1 MAGKNL
7 SAFLTVDLAM
17 NTTKFKRSIKGAS
30 ENTQALLVALNKVT
44 LTAKKTGAALISV
57 GKSVLALG
65 TGTALAGLYALSR
78 GASDSVKSFEDMRA
92 KLSGVTGDLKTAEA
106 VFWELNT
113 LEDETAQ
120 STQDLADALL
130 YLNKFGVNATSLDL
144 KNLSATALGLN
155 KDLASV
161 TTAIGKVAQGRYQ
174 ALKELGIG
182 VVEVGNSLQ
191 LSFKGATTE
200 VEKSADAV
208 KSYLSNLGKTQF
220 SEVLA
225 AKLDTVDAALGR
237 FKNAWGSLQTE
248 IFRSDG
254 LIGQTFKKI
263 LDTGTEAV
271 NGLITVFRLSGVQKA
286 IKESAESIF
295 KVFQMLYTQ
304 ITGKTINFKT
314 SWAEIWL
321 NLFNAVD
328 EFLAKFK
335 VFSTALIGAFK
346 IIAGAVKDFLIT
358 PIMLGI
364 DAIKKG
370 LAELSDISVTDV
382 VKKGLENSPAGRM
395 LKMALNW
402 SNGGFFQNEVET
414 YKKTVDAV
422 VSEYEKKGSALDAA
436 LKDNAAAMDQASKD
450 YAKTLDEINKRNA
463 ELKDK
468 LAKEAKE
475 GGNTSVLDT
484 LFGNLTGTG
493 TGSGTGAGAAGKLKN
508 ITNTLLNEWKSFYK
522 SLTGEARNS
531 LSERQRLELEY
542 SEKTLE
548 LVKYRAVAGAEEI
561 AEAKRLIDAAYND
574 KKKELELNAYQ
585 EYLSITGQETEI
597 LKLET
602 EKRIELIRQLYTD
615 ELLTSQQFIE
625 AQSQLITDYYK
636 QAGAQRKK
644 GGDHLLSEQ
653 NVERVTALK
662 DATLSL
668 ADAFGDAA
676 GAMSKGSAAYKTLFA
691 IQKGFAVA
699 SATMNA
705 ILAWSQALSDPTN
718 PSWIAKLAQYA
729 NAVALTANI
738 LSQLK
743 SVQMYDKGGYIK
755 PGELGIVGEVG
766 PELVRGPAQVTGR
779 KDTEA
784 LLKSSGT
791 VTVNLYED
799 AERAGTAETSEN
811 NEETI
816 INIFVSNIRR
826 GGEVAGALEST
837 YQLQRYGI

>member
-30 ENTQALLVALNKVT
+30 ENTQALLVALNKITVS
-44 LTAKKTGAALISV
+44 AKKTGAALISV

-65 TGTALAGLYALSR
+65 TGTALAGIYALSR

-120 STQDLADALL
+120 STQALSDALL
-130 YLNKFGVNATSLDL
+130 YLNKYGVNTTSDDL

-200 VEKSADAV
+200 VEKSADAI
-208 KSYLSNLGKTQF
+208 KGYLSNLGKTQF

-225 AKLDTVDAALGR
+225 AKLNTVDAALGR

-254 LIGQTFKKI
+254 LIGQTFQKI
-263 LDTGTEAV
+263 LNVGTEAV

-286 IKESAESIF
+286 IKESAENIF
-295 KVFQMLYTQ
+295 KMFQMLYTK
-304 ITGKTINFKT
+304 ITGKTIDFKT

-382 VKKGLENSPAGRM
+382 VKKGIENSPSGRM
-395 LKMALNW
+395 FKMALNW
-402 SNGGFFQNEVET
+402 AKGGFFQNEVET
-414 YKKTVDAV
+414 YKKAVDVV
-422 VSEYEKKGSALDAA
+422 VSEYEKNGSALDAA
-436 LKDNAAAMDQASKD
+436 LKDNAAAMDEAAKD
-450 YAKTLDEINKRNA
+450 YANTLNEINKRNE
-463 ELKDK
+463 ELKAQ
-468 LAKEAKE
+468 LAKE

-484 LFGNLTGTG
+484 LFGNLTG
-493 TGSGTGAGAAGKLKN
+493 SGTAAGAAGKLKN

-602 EKRIELIRQLYTD
+602 EKRIELIRQLYND

-738 LSQLK
+738 LGQLK

-811 NEETI
+811 DEETI

>member
-30 ENTQALLVALNKVT
+30 ENTQSLLVALNKISVS
-44 LTAKKTGAALISV
+44 AKKTGAALISV

-130 YLNKFGVNATSLDL
+130 YLNKFGVNATSSDL

-161 TTAIGKVAQGRYQ
+161 TNAIGKVAQGRYQ

-191 LSFKGATTE
+191 LSFKGATAE

-208 KSYLSNLGKTQF
+208 KGYLSNLGKTQF

-225 AKLDTVDAALGR
+225 AKLNTVDAALGR

-254 LIGQTFKKI
+254 LIGQTFQKI
-263 LDTGTEAV
+263 LNIGTEAV

-286 IKESAESIF
+286 IKDSAENIF
-295 KVFQMLYTQ
+295 KLFQMLYTK
-304 ITGKTINFKT
+304 ITGKTIDFKT

-364 DAIKKG
+364 NAIKKE

-382 VKKGLENSPAGRM
+382 IKRGIENSPSGRM
-395 LKMALNW
+395 FKMALNW
-402 SNGGFFQNEVET
+402 AKGGFFQNEVEA
-414 YKKTVDAV
+414 YKNAVDTV
-422 VSEYEKKGSALDAA
+422 VSEYEKNGSALDAA
-436 LKDNAAAMDQASKD
+436 LKDNAAAMDEAAKD
-450 YAKTLDEINKRNA
+450 YAKTLDEINKRNE
-463 ELKDK
+463 ELKAQ
-468 LAKEAKE
+468 LAKE

-508 ITNTLLNEWKSFYK
+508 ITNTLLNEWKSFYN

-531 LSERQRLELEY
+531 LTERQRLELEY

-738 LSQLK
+738 LGQLK
-743 SVQMYDKGGYIK
+743 SVQMYDKGGYIR

-811 NEETI
+811 DEETI

>member
-30 ENTQALLVALNKVT
+30 ENTQALLVALNKIT
-44 LTAKKTGAALISV
+44 LSAKKTGAALISV

-65 TGTALAGLYALSR
+65 TGTALAGIYALSR

-92 KLSGVTGDLKTAEA
+92 KLSGVTGDLKSAEA

-130 YLNKFGVNATSLDL
+130 YLNKFGVNATSSDL

-225 AKLDTVDAALGR
+225 AKLNTVDAALGR

-254 LIGQTFKKI
+254 LIGQTFQKI
-263 LDTGTEAV
+263 LNTGTEAV

-286 IKESAESIF
+286 IKDSAENIF
-295 KVFQMLYTQ
+295 KLFQMLYTK
-304 ITGKTINFKT
+304 ITGKTIDFKT

-364 DAIKKG
+364 NAIKKE

-382 VKKGLENSPAGRM
+382 IKRGIENSPSGRM
-395 LKMALNW
+395 FKMALNW
-402 SNGGFFQNEVET
+402 AKGGFFQNEVET
-414 YKKTVDAV
+414 YNKLVDNV

-436 LKDNAAAMDQASKD
+436 LKDNAAAMDEAAKD
-450 YAKTLDEINKRNA
+450 YANTLSEINKRNE
-463 ELKDK
+463 ELKAQ
-468 LAKEAKE
+468 LAKD

-493 TGSGTGAGAAGKLKN
+493 TGSGTAAGAAGKLKN

-738 LSQLK
+738 LGQLK

>member
-30 ENTQALLVALNKVT
+30 ENTQALLVALNKIT
-44 LTAKKTGAALISV
+44 LSAKKTGAALISV

-65 TGTALAGLYALSR
+65 TGTALAGIYALSR

-92 KLSGVTGDLKTAEA
+92 KLSGVTGDLKSAEA

-130 YLNKFGVNATSLDL
+130 YLNKFGVNATSSDL

-161 TTAIGKVAQGRYQ
+161 TNAIGKVAQGRYQ

-208 KSYLSNLGKTQF
+208 KGYLSNLGKTQF

-225 AKLDTVDAALGR
+225 AKLNTVDAALGR

-254 LIGQTFKKI
+254 LIGQTFQKI
-263 LDTGTEAV
+263 LNVGTDAV

-304 ITGKTINFKT
+304 ITGKTIDFKT

-364 DAIKKG
+364 NAIKKE

-382 VKKGLENSPAGRM
+382 VKRGIENSPSGRM
-395 LKMALNW
+395 FKMALNW
-402 SNGGFFQNEVET
+402 AKGGFFQNEVET
-414 YKKTVDAV
+414 YNKLVDNV
-422 VSEYEKKGSALDAA
+422 VSEYEKSGSALDAA
-436 LKDNAAAMDQASKD
+436 LKDNAAAMDEAAKD
-450 YAKTLDEINKRNA
+450 YAKTLDEINKRNE
-463 ELKDK
+463 ELKAQ
-468 LAKEAKE
+468 LAKD

-484 LFGNLTGTG
+484 LFGNITGTG
-493 TGSGTGAGAAGKLKN
+493 TGSGTAAGAAGKLKN

-531 LSERQRLELEY
+531 LSERQKMELEY
-542 SEKTLE
+542 SERTAE
-548 LVKYRAVAGAEEI
+548 LLKYKAVASAEEI
-561 AEAKRLIDAAYND
+561 AQAKNIIDKAYAD

-738 LSQLK
+738 LGQLK

-799 AERAGTAETSEN
+799 AERAGTAETSETD
-811 NEETI
+811 EETI

>member
-30 ENTQALLVALNKVT
+30 ENTQALLVALNKIT
-44 LTAKKTGAALISV
+44 LSAKKTGAALISV

-65 TGTALAGLYALSR
+65 TGTALAGIYALSR

-92 KLSGVTGDLKTAEA
+92 KLSGVTGDLKSAEA

-130 YLNKFGVNATSLDL
+130 YLNKFGVNATSSDL

-200 VEKSADAV
+200 VEKSAEAV
-208 KSYLSNLGKTQF
+208 KGYLSNLGKTQF

-225 AKLDTVDAALGR
+225 AKLNTVDAALGR

-254 LIGQTFKKI
+254 LIGQTFQKI
-263 LDTGTEAV
+263 LNTGTEAV

-286 IKESAESIF
+286 IKESAENIF

-304 ITGKTINFKT
+304 ITGKTIDFKT

-364 DAIKKG
+364 KAIKKG

-382 VKKGLENSPAGRM
+382 VKRGIENSPSGRM
-395 LKMALNW
+395 FKMALNW
-402 SNGGFFQNEVET
+402 AKGGFFQNEVET

-436 LKDNAAAMDQASKD
+436 LKDNAAAMDEAAKD
-450 YAKTLDEINKRNA
+450 YAKTLDEINKRNE
-463 ELKDK
+463 ELKAQ
-468 LAKEAKE
+468 LAKE

-508 ITNTLLNEWKSFYK
+508 ITNTLLNEWKSFYN

-531 LSERQRLELEY
+531 LTERQRLELEY

-738 LSQLK
+738 LGQLK
-743 SVQMYDKGGYIK
+743 SVQMYDKGGYIR

-837 YQLQRYGI
+837 YQLQRFGI

>member
-30 ENTQALLVALNKVT
+30 ENTQALLVALNKIT
-44 LTAKKTGAALISV
+44 LSAKKTGAALISV

-65 TGTALAGLYALSR
+65 TGTALAGIYALSR

-92 KLSGVTGDLKTAEA
+92 KLSGVTGDLKSAEA

-130 YLNKFGVNATSLDL
+130 YLNKFGVNATSSDL

-208 KSYLSNLGKTQF
+208 KGYLSNLGKTQF

-225 AKLDTVDAALGR
+225 AKLNTVDAALGR

-254 LIGQTFKKI
+254 LIGQTFQKI
-263 LDTGTEAV
+263 LNIGTEAV

-286 IKESAESIF
+286 IKESAENIF

-304 ITGKTINFKT
+304 ITGKTITFKT

-364 DAIKKG
+364 KAIKKE

-382 VKKGLENSPAGRM
+382 IKRGILNSPSGRM
-395 LKMALNW
+395 FKMALNW
-402 SNGGFFQNEVET
+402 AKGGFFQNEVET

-484 LFGNLTGTG
+484 LFGNITGTG
-493 TGSGTGAGAAGKLKN
+493 TGSGTAAGAAGKLKN

-653 NVERVTALK
+653 TVERVTALK

-738 LSQLK
+738 LGQLK

-799 AERAGTAETSEN
+799 AERAGTAETSETD
-811 NEETI
+811 EETI
-816 INIFVSNIRR
+816 VNIFVSNIRR

-837 YQLQRYGI
+837 YQLQRFGI

>member
-30 ENTQALLVALNKVT
+30 ENTQALLVALNKIT
-44 LTAKKTGAALISV
+44 LSAKKTGAALISV

-65 TGTALAGLYALSR
+65 TGTALAGIYALSR

-92 KLSGVTGDLKTAEA
+92 KLSGVTGDLKSAEA

-130 YLNKFGVNATSLDL
+130 YLNKFGVNATSSDL

-225 AKLDTVDAALGR
+225 AKLNTVDAALGR

-254 LIGQTFKKI
+254 LIGQTFQKI
-263 LDTGTEAV
+263 LNTGTEAV

-286 IKESAESIF
+286 IKDSAENIF
-295 KVFQMLYTQ
+295 KLFQMLYTK
-304 ITGKTINFKT
+304 ITGKTIDFKT

-364 DAIKKG
+364 NAIKKE

-382 VKKGLENSPAGRM
+382 IKRGIENSPSGRM
-395 LKMALNW
+395 FKMALNW
-402 SNGGFFQNEVET
+402 AKGGFFQNEVET
-414 YKKTVDAV
+414 YNKLVDNV

-436 LKDNAAAMDQASKD
+436 LKDNAAAMDEAAKD
-450 YAKTLDEINKRNA
+450 YANTLSEINKRNE
-463 ELKDK
+463 ELKAQ
-468 LAKEAKE
+468 LAKD

-493 TGSGTGAGAAGKLKN
+493 TGSGTAAGAAGKLKN

-738 LSQLK
+738 LGQLK

-816 INIFVSNIRR
+816 VNIFVSNIRR

>member
-30 ENTQALLVALNKVT
+30 ENTQALLVALNKIT
-44 LTAKKTGAALISV
+44 LSAKKTGAALISV

-65 TGTALAGLYALSR
+65 TGTALAGIYALSR

-92 KLSGVTGDLKTAEA
+92 KLSGVTGDLKSAEA

-130 YLNKFGVNATSLDL
+130 YLNKFGVNATSSDL

-208 KSYLSNLGKTQF
+208 KGYLSNLGKTQF

-225 AKLDTVDAALGR
+225 AKLNTVDAALGR

-254 LIGQTFKKI
+254 LIGQTFQKI
-263 LDTGTEAV
+263 LNIGTEAV

-286 IKESAESIF
+286 IKESAENIF

-304 ITGKTINFKT
+304 ITGKTIDFKT

-364 DAIKKG
+364 NAIKKE

-382 VKKGLENSPAGRM
+382 VKRGIENSPSGRM
-395 LKMALNW
+395 FKMALNW
-402 SNGGFFQNEVET
+402 AKGGFFQNEVET
-414 YKKTVDAV
+414 YNKLVDNV
-422 VSEYEKKGSALDAA
+422 VSEYEKTGSALDAA
-436 LKDNAAAMDQASKD
+436 LKDNAAAMDEAAKD
-450 YAKTLDEINKRNA
+450 YANTLNEINKRNE
-463 ELKDK
+463 ELKAQ
-468 LAKEAKE
+468 LAKD

-493 TGSGTGAGAAGKLKN
+493 TGSGTAAGAAGKLKN

-542 SEKTLE
+542 SERTAE
-548 LVKYRAVAGAEEI
+548 LLKYKAVASAEEI
-561 AEAKRLIDAAYND
+561 AQAKNIIDKAYAD
-574 KKKELELNAYQ
+574 KKRELELSAYQ

-602 EKRIELIRQLYTD
+602 EKRIELIRQLYND

-738 LSQLK
+738 LGQLK

-799 AERAGTAETSEN
+799 AERAGTAETSETD
-811 NEETI
+811 EETI
-816 INIFVSNIRR
+816 INVFVANIRR

>member
-30 ENTQALLVALNKVT
+30 ENTQALLVALNKIT
-44 LTAKKTGAALISV
+44 LSAKKTGAALISV

-65 TGTALAGLYALSR
+65 TGTALAGIYALSR

-92 KLSGVTGDLKTAEA
+92 KLSGVTGDLKSAEA

-130 YLNKFGVNATSLDL
+130 YLNKFGVNATSSDL

-161 TTAIGKVAQGRYQ
+161 TNAIGKVAQGRYQ

-208 KSYLSNLGKTQF
+208 KGYLSNLGKTQF

-225 AKLDTVDAALGR
+225 AKLNTVDAALGR

-254 LIGQTFKKI
+254 LIGQTFQKI
-263 LDTGTEAV
+263 LNIGTEAV

-286 IKESAESIF
+286 IKESAENIF
-295 KVFQMLYTQ
+295 KLFQMLYTK
-304 ITGKTINFKT
+304 ITGKTIDFKT

-364 DAIKKG
+364 KAIKKG
-370 LAELSDISVTDV
+370 LAELSDISVTDL
-382 VKKGLENSPAGRM
+382 VKRGIENSPSGRM
-395 LKMALNW
+395 FKMALNW
-402 SNGGFFQNEVET
+402 AKGGFFQNEVET

-468 LAKEAKE
+468 LAKE

-484 LFGNLTGTG
+484 LFGNITGTG
-493 TGSGTGAGAAGKLKN
+493 TGSGTAAGAAGKLKS

-542 SEKTLE
+542 SERTAE
-548 LVKYRAVAGAEEI
+548 LLKYKAVASAEEI
-561 AEAKRLIDAAYND
+561 AQAKNIIDKAYAD

-602 EKRIELIRQLYTD
+602 EKRIELIKQLYTD

-799 AERAGTAETSEN
+799 AERAGTAETSETD
-811 NEETI
+811 EETI
-816 INIFVSNIRR
+816 INVFVANIRR

>member
-30 ENTQALLVALNKVT
+30 ENTQALLVALNKIT
-44 LTAKKTGAALISV
+44 LSAKKTGAALISV

-65 TGTALAGLYALSR
+65 TGTALAGIYALSR

-92 KLSGVTGDLKTAEA
+92 KLSGVTGDLKSAEA

-120 STQDLADALL
+120 STQALSDALL
-130 YLNKFGVNATSLDL
+130 YLNKYGVNTTSEDL

-155 KDLASV
+155 KDLTSV

-200 VEKSADAV
+200 VEKSAEAV
-208 KSYLSNLGKTQF
+208 KGYLSNLGKTQF

-254 LIGQTFKKI
+254 LIGQTFQKI
-263 LDTGTEAV
+263 LNIGTEAV

-286 IKESAESIF
+286 IKESAENIF
-295 KVFQMLYTQ
+295 KLFQMLYTK
-304 ITGKTINFKT
+304 ITGKTVDFKT

-346 IIAGAVKDFLIT
+346 IIAGGVKDFLIT
-358 PIMLGI
+358 PII
-364 DAIKKG
+364 TCIKVLKKELADIAEFSISDKIIKG
-370 LAELSDISVTDV
+370 FEM
-382 VKKGLENSPAGRM
+382 SPAGRM
-395 LKMALNW
+395 ISQIKNW
-402 SNGGFFQNEVET
+402 KGGFFQSEVESYT
-414 YKKTVDAV
+414 NLVDSV
-422 VSEYEKKGSALDAA
+422 VTEYEKTGSALDAA
-436 LKDNAAAMDQASKD
+436 LKDNAAAMDEASKD
-450 YAKTLDEINKRNA
+450 YAKTLDEINQRNK

-468 LAKEAKE
+468 LAKE

-531 LSERQRLELEY
+531 LTERQRLELEY

-738 LSQLK
+738 LGQLK
-743 SVQMYDKGGYIK
+743 SVQMYDKGGYIR

-811 NEETI
+811 DEETI
-816 INIFVSNIRR
+816 ISIFVSNIRR

>member
-30 ENTQALLVALNKVT
+30 ENTQALLVALNKIT
-44 LTAKKTGAALISV
+44 LSAKKTGAALISV

-65 TGTALAGLYALSR
+65 TGTALAGIYALSR

-92 KLSGVTGDLKTAEA
+92 KLSGVTGDLKSAEA

-130 YLNKFGVNATSLDL
+130 YLNKFGVNATSSDL

-225 AKLDTVDAALGR
+225 AKLNTVDAALGR

-254 LIGQTFKKI
+254 LIGQTFQKI
-263 LDTGTEAV
+263 LNTGTEAV

-286 IKESAESIF
+286 IKESAENIF

-304 ITGKTINFKT
+304 ITGKTIDFKT

-358 PIMLGI
+358 PIISGI
-364 DAIKKG
+364 QVLKKELADIAEFSISDKIIKG
-370 LAELSDISVTDV
+370 FEM
-382 VKKGLENSPAGRM
+382 SPAGRIFSQI
-395 LKMALNW
+395 KNW
-402 SNGGFFQNEVET
+402 KGGYFQSEVESYT
-414 YKKTVDAV
+414 KLVDSV
-422 VSEYEKKGSALDAA
+422 VNEYEKNGSALDAA
-436 LKDNAAAMDQASKD
+436 LKDNAAAMDEASKD

-468 LAKEAKE
+468 LAKD

-508 ITNTLLNEWKSFYK
+508 ITNSLLNEWKSFYK

-561 AEAKRLIDAAYND
+561 AEAKRLIDAAYHD

-738 LSQLK
+738 LGQLK